1 MSAITIGVILVLSI
15 IAVGIATLISY
26 INIALAQSSS
36 TAREASP
43 SNSGESPPPSVASS
57 SGVTQKAN
65 SNPASV
71 ASSSGVTQKANS
83 NPAPAG
89 NVTASAVG
97 APPKRIIVGPSS
109 VNASPVT
116 TEIQGGANTTSIPPN
131 NGLFLG
137 TPPGR

>member
-1 MSAITIGVILVLSI
+1 MSIKRINIILVLSI
-15 IAVGIATLISY
+15 IAIGIATLTSY
-26 INIALAQSSS
+26 IHIALSQPSQ
-36 TAREASP
+36 TTRQASP
-43 SNSGESPPPSVASS
+43 GNVGQSPPPSVASS
-57 SGVTQKAN
+57 SGNTQQAN
-65 SNPASV
+65 A
-71 ASSSGVTQKANS
+71 

-89 NVTASAVG
+89 NVTAPAVA

-116 TEIQGGANTTSIPPN
+116 SEIQASANATSIPPN